1 MSSECTLIL
10 SLTAS
15 TAVGNISAN
24 STKKWRLEMNEAP
37 NNTSGLNDT
46 FSSQPAPQSNPF
58 TADLKGEFTSN
69 FGTNTNAVSQIFKE
83 GGFVNQ
89 DRTKKLIIGGAVIV
103 VLAVAIYLFT
113 SGGEEE
119 GTEVA
124 EETSGEEAGT
134 EEGTT
139 EEAAGEETAE
149 EGAAEEGQEET
160 AEETQA
166 TPTEQTTAATDA
178 GAGTSVAS
186 NYVPS
191 SFSASSGALTL
202 MEPADGSSLSYDESQ
217 GAANFSWSG
226 GGGWIV
232 FSRNASMNPVSLKVA
247 VSGNSYAFN
256 HPWPGKWYWK
266 VQNKSGSTEVRSFSV
281 GSPVRRNVQIS
292 EPQAGGSVAGN
303 GGTISWQGDSKVA
316 YYRVE
321 FSTGDWANPPYK
333 FSSSGN
339 SVQTN
344 GVPPGQYMMRVGAF
358 SEVSGRWEYTAPVSV
373 SVQ

>member
-1 MSSECTLIL
+1 
-10 SLTAS
+10 
-15 TAVGNISAN
+15 
-24 STKKWRLEMNEAP
+24 MNEAP

-89 DRTKKLIIGGAVIV
+89 DRTKKLIIGGAVIA
-103 VLAVAIYLFT
+103 VLAIVIYLFT
-113 SGGEEE
+113 AGGGEEE

-124 EETSGEEAGT
+124 GEETGEEATG
-134 EEGTT
+134 EET
-139 EEAAGEETAE
+139 GEETAGAESTE
-149 EGAAEEGQEET
+149 EAGAEETDAATET
-160 AEETQA
+160 AEETEA
-166 TPTEQTTAATDA
+166 TTTEETAATSET
-178 GAGTSVAS
+178 TSAAS
-186 NYVPS
+186 TQSYASSSYVPS

-292 EPQAGGSVAGN
+292 EPQAGGAVAGT
-303 GGTISWQGDSKVA
+303 GGTVSWQGDSKVA

-333 FSSSGN
+333 FASSGN

-344 GVPPGQYMMRVGAF
+344 GVAPGQYMMRVGAF

>member
-1 MSSECTLIL
+1 
-10 SLTAS
+10 
-15 TAVGNISAN
+15 
-24 STKKWRLEMNEAP
+24 MNEAP

-103 VLAVAIYLFT
+103 VLAIAIYLFT

-124 EETSGEEAGT
+124 EETTGEETGT
-134 EEGTT
+134 EEGTG
-139 EEAAGEETAE
+139 EEATGQETAE
-149 EGAAEEGQEET
+149 EGSAEEGQEET
-160 AEETQA
+160 AEETQPT
-166 TPTEQTTAATDA
+166 TPETTEVADA
-178 GAGTSVAS
+178 GAGKAVAS
-186 NYVPS
+186 YYVPS
-191 SFSASSGALTL
+191 SFSASSGALSL

-292 EPQAGGSVAGN
+292 EPQAGGAVAGN
-303 GGTISWQGDSKVA
+303 GGTVSWQGDSKVA

-344 GVPPGQYMMRVGAF
+344 GVAPGQYMMRVGAF